1 MKNNLKQTNYIFV
14 TGGVVSSLGKGLTGA
29 SLASILQSRGFSV
42 VMQKLDPY
50 LNIDPG
56 TMSPLQH
63 GEVFVTEDGAETDL
77 DLGHYERYTGVN
89 CTKNSNYTT
98 GRIYQ
103 EILKKERRG
112 DYLGATVQVVPHV
125 TGAIQDAIRTNEG
138 VADFA
143 IVEIGGTVGDIESPA
158 FYESIRQ
165 YAYEVGRER
174 CLFMHLT
181 LVPYLKTAGEVKTKP
196 TQHSVRELLKLGI
209 QADVLVCRSE
219 MDIPTSE
226 LKKIAMFC
234 NVPESHVISC
244 ADSDSIYRVPT
255 NLHKAG
261 LDDAVMDYFKLGSP
275 KPNLSDWDK
284 CADTYLNPKGEVT
297 ISVVGKYVALGDA
310 YKSLNEAL
318 VHGGIAQDV
327 KVKINFVDSE
337 ALENYSDAEVV
348 EAFEGSG
355 GILVPGG
362 FGSRGTEGKIRT
374 IQYARENNIPYFGIC
389 LGMQMAVVE
398 FARNVAGIADA
409 GSSELMQTTNPI
421 IGLMTEWATKEG
433 SSKRDEKSDLG
444 GTMRLGSYPCKLQ
457 EGTKAFEIYG
467 KADITER
474 HRHRYEFNNTYKTK
488 LEKAGLVFSGTCPSP
503 AGDLCE
509 IIEIPT
515 HPWFVA
521 GQFHPE
527 FKSQPRKPHPMFS
540 SFVKAAKEMSLQ
552 NVEKIVAA

>member
-63 GEVFVTEDGAETDL
+63 GEVFVTEDGAEADL

-165 YAYEVGRER
+165 YAYEVGRDR

-219 MDIPTSE
+219 MDIPEAE

-244 ADSDSIYRVPT
+244 ADSDSIYRVPS

-261 LDDAVMDYFKLGSP
+261 LDNAVMGYFKLGSP
-275 KPNLSDWDK
+275 RPNLADWDK
-284 CADTYLNPKGEVT
+284 CADTYLNPKGEIT
-297 ISVVGKYVALGDA
+297 ISVVGKYTALGDA

-318 VHGGIAQDV
+318 VHGGIAEDV

-337 ALENYSDAEVV
+337 ALENYTDEEVV
-348 EAFEGSG
+348 TTFKDVG

-362 FGSRGTEGKIRT
+362 FGSRGTEGKIRA

-398 FARNVAGIADA
+398 YARNVAGIEDA

-421 IGLMTEWATKEG
+421 IGLMTEWATEEG
-433 SSKRDEKSDLG
+433 SSKRDSASDLG
-444 GTMRLGSYPCKLQ
+444 GTMRLGSYPCALKA
-457 EGTKAFEIYG
+457 GTKAFEIYG
-467 KADITER
+467 EADINER
-474 HRHRYEFNNTYKTK
+474 HRHRYEFNNQYREQ

-503 AGDLCE
+503 VGDLCE
-509 IIEIPT
+509 IIEIPN

-527 FKSQPRKPHPMFS
+527 FKSQPRKPHPMFK
-540 SFVKAAKEMSLQ
+540 SFVGAARKKLQ
-552 NVEKIVAA
+552 DSASEEAA

>member
-467 KADITER
+467 KSDITER